1 MGERGLGWENPT
13 GGTRWLS
20 VVQNLVLSVLA
31 TKHRKNSQDL
41 RGDAAVILVCCRI
54 YLTVG
59 YWDTIECE

>member
-1 MGERGLGWENPT
+1 
-13 GGTRWLS
+13 
-20 VVQNLVLSVLA
+20 LA